1 MEDHPPICQGR
12 RARAVAA
19 IALITLSPIILPLI
33 CFSFPILCI
42 AFVCARLRRH
52 EKQSPTVVVL
62 RGEDVRRC
70 EEGMAGVGLLDR
82 YLDDQLGLV
91 VSVFDCADDR
101 SGASEIL

>member
-19 IALITLSPIILPLI
+19 IALIALSPIILPLI

-42 AFVCARLRRH
+42 ALVCARLRRS
-52 EKQSPTVVVL
+52 EKQRATVVL

-70 EEGMAGVGLLDR
+70 EEGMAGGGLLDR

-91 VSVFDCADDR
+91 VNVFDCDDDR
-101 SGASEIL
+101 SEASEIL